1 MAELL
6 GTAPPTTHAQLLR
19 DVAVTLANNDLEA
32 IDWSK
37 YNQQAE
43 QIAQESQHV
52 AAHRVKKDLG
62 GPKAV
67 STVSGFVKNFLTVDR
82 EPFDFTGREY
92 LYGVYDLRKQ
102 YPMGCRNVLMLA
114 GRQVEKSTSQAAKSI
129 SLAAMY
135 KAYKTLYIAPRWD
148 QVSVFST
155 QRFRAMCEDS
165 PDMGLWVQPSKT
177 LWQVSSREFTN
188 GAFFNFRSC
197 YLSADNARG
206 ITCEHLLVDEIQDIV
221 SDAIEVLEECQ
232 SHAKDHRKFRL
243 YAGTPKT
250 TSNLISRTWTR
261 TSQFEWLI
269 KCSACN
275 HWNYP
280 DDEIVAD
287 DAYRCTR
294 CRKEIEPRN
303 GKWVPSQPSYLDHR
317 WGFRIPQLIV
327 PFQSHAKVKAKREEY
342 SARRYFNEVL
352 GLPYDEGQ
360 LVLTESVM
368 RNACEEREMSQFR
381 AIREIA
387 NRGVPVFAG
396 IDYGS
401 GEGDNPSYTVITIGH
416 RDKQGVFHVLYM
428 KKFTGTEVNLSKQV
442 GALNEIMTQCNV
454 RWCGADWGFG
464 AAQNAR
470 LVDELGWN
478 WYGAERLL
486 MQMQYVQQGLLAK
499 WRPDAERYS
508 IDRNQM
514 IELIV
519 DKIRTG
525 KTRFFN
531 FMDLKPFVSDF
542 TGIYIEF
549 DERRN
554 TYKYD
559 HEVPDDAFHSL
570 AYAEAACMQYYGELT
585 TTLLPNLP

>member
-1 MAELL
+1 MVELL
-6 GTAPPTTHAQLLR
+6 GTTAPTSKAQLLR
-19 DVAVTLANNDLEA
+19 DVQATLDESNLDE
-32 IDWSK
+32 IDWAK
-37 YNQQAE
+37 YNQAVEQAAE
-43 QIAQESQHV
+43 ANQHV
-52 AAHRVKKDLG
+52 AAHRVKKVRS
-62 GPKAV
+62 GPRAIAKT
-67 STVSGFVKNFLTVDR
+67 SDFVKNFLTVDR

-92 LYGVYDLRKQ
+92 LYGVYDLVKQ
-102 YPMGCRNVLMLA
+102 YPTGCRNILMLA
-114 GRQVEKSTSQAAKSI
+114 GRQVEKSTSQSAKSI

-165 PDMGLWVQPSKT
+165 PDMNLWVQPSKT

-232 SHAKDHRKFRL
+232 SHAKDERKYRL

-250 TSNLISRTWTR
+250 TSNLISRTWER
-261 TSQFEWLI
+261 TCQFEWLI
-269 KCSACN
+269 KCEACN

-280 DDEIVAD
+280 GDEIVAD

-294 CRKEIEPRN
+294 CRKEIDPRN
-303 GKWVPSQPSYLDHR
+303 GKWTPGKPDYLDRR

-327 PFQSHAKVKAKREEY
+327 PFQTHAKVKLKREEY
-342 SARRYFNEVL
+342 SPRRYANEVL

-360 LVLTESVM
+360 LVLPESVM
-368 RNACEEREMSQFR
+368 RDACDERSISEFR
-381 AIREIA
+381 AIRELA
-387 NRGVPVFAG
+387 NRGIPIFAG

-401 GEGDNPSYTVITIGH
+401 GEGDNPSYTVLTIGH
-416 RDKQGVFHVLYM
+416 RDGQGVFHVDYM
-428 KKFTGTEVNLSKQV
+428 KKFAGGSEVNLSRQIL
-442 GALNEIMTQCNV
+442 ALNDMMTQCSV
-454 RWCGADWGFG
+454 TWCGADWGFG

-470 LVDELGWN
+470 LVDELGWVR
-478 WYGAERLL
+478 YGANRLL
-486 MQMQYVQQGLLAK
+486 LEMQYVQQGLLAK

-514 IELIV
+514 IETVV
-519 DKIRTG
+519 DHIRTG
-525 KTRFFN
+525 KIRFFN
-531 FMDLKPFVSDF
+531 FLDLKPMVQDF
-542 TGIYIEF
+542 TGIYVEF
-549 DERRN
+549 DEKRN

-570 AYAEAACMQYYGELT
+570 AYAYAACLQYYGEFVPT
-585 TTLLPNLP
+585 YLPNI